1 MKISLIY
8 EMLAHHYI
16 NKKKVARPED
26 LSKGRKL
33 LIMATG
39 KSANEY
45 WQSQKNQE
53 KFKDYDM
60 LVMNRSI
67 YKMEEEI
74 FEKRP
79 KYFAACDPIYWGQ
92 RSDAVAQELA
102 DITFRKTKDVLERIN
117 WDCYLVTSIH
127 ERFNIQNDKI
137 HIVRLN
143 STFYDTDS
151 DWHYEFY
158 KNNFLCPPIKNVG
171 QLAIYFGITFGYKEL
186 ALMGM
191 DFDFFKN
198 IFCDEK
204 CLVGLYAEHQY
215 DDKDGK
221 VVEAHFTKEKYG
233 TINNSVL
240 AKYLLDIAET
250 FRVYGKLE
258 LYARS
263 QGARIVN
270 YSVNSMVDCY
280 EKRRIDE

>member
-1 MKISLIY
+1 MKINLIY

-16 NKKKVARPED
+16 NKKKVSRPED

-45 WQSQKNQE
+45 WKNQKNQE

-67 YKMEEEI
+67 YKMEEQI
-74 FEKRP
+74 FEKKP

-92 RSDAVAQELA
+92 KSDSVAQGLA
-102 DITFRKTKDVLERIN
+102 DTTFQKTKDVLERIN

-127 ERFNIQNDKI
+127 ERFQIQNDRI
-137 HIVRLN
+137 HIIRLN
-143 STFYDTDS
+143 SSFYDADS
-151 DWHYEFY
+151 DKYFKFY
-158 KNNFLCPPIKNVG
+158 KNNFLCPSIKNVG

-186 ALMGM
+186 ALVGM

-198 IFCDEK
+198 LFCDEK

-221 VVEAHFTKEKYG
+221 AVEAHFTREKYG
-233 TINNSVL
+233 TLNNSVL
-240 AKYLLDIAET
+240 AKYLLDISET
-250 FRVYGKLE
+250 FRVYGELE

-263 QGARIVN
+263 QGSRIIN
-270 YSVNSMVDCY
+270 HSVNSMVDCY